1 MFVYVD
7 EAGNTG
13 GNLFDDDQ
21 PWFLTIGLITRAN
34 FDVLEPR
41 LFANGIGANGDF
53 HANSVGLD
61 NIEKIAPALLAA
73 AKRHDARFCVSRLEK
88 LYLATTKVVD
98 TIFDSHE
105 NKAVP
110 WHVYNLRRLRLLM
123 LFKLAHY
130 VLDRDVVK
138 LFWDALMHKNSK
150 RSVELFVQACKA
162 ILARVGNLPDAR
174 SRELVAQAFTW
185 AIENYDKI
193 TVHTDTKLA
202 RYGHMPNMVAFMNL
216 LDGMERQ
223 SKAWGRSIQ
232 QIKHDRQT
240 QFEKSLAYMHEL
252 YSNADPTPI
261 KWPGVPP
268 MSVQKAIGSKF
279 VVSNR
284 FESPGIQLV
293 DIVMWLFG
301 RLNNGDYLGE
311 QSQRLINYVLRRGA
325 YFDFSFK
332 GVYANLD
339 REMRPIMEAPFSEEQ
354 LVRAKEMMER
364 MEAGEMPDLPSIS
377 ASRLY
382 HR

>member
-1 MFVYVD
+1 V
-7 EAGNTG
+7 
-13 GNLFDDDQ
+13 
-21 PWFLTIGLITRAN
+21 
-34 FDVLEPR
+34 
-41 LFANGIGANGDF
+41 
-53 HANSVGLD
+53 
-61 NIEKIAPALLAA
+61 
-73 AKRHDARFCVSRLEK
+73 
-88 LYLATTKVVD
+88 
-98 TIFDSHE
+98 FDSHE

-110 WHVYNLRRLRLLM
+110 WHVYNLRPLRLIM

-150 RSVELFVQACKA
+150 RSAACFVQACNA

-174 SRELVAQAFTW
+174 SRELVSQAVTW
-185 AIENYDKI
+185 AIENFDKI
-193 TVHTDTKLA
+193 TVHTETKLV

-223 SKAWGRSIQ
+223 SKAWDRPIR

-252 YSNADPTPI
+252 YANADPTPI
-261 KWPGVPP
+261 RWPGMPA
-268 MSVQKAIGSKF
+268 MSVQKAFGSKF

-301 RLNNGDYLGE
+301 RLNNGDYLEE
-311 QSQRLINYVLRRGA
+311 QSQRLINYVLRKGA
-325 YFDFSFK
+325 YSDFSFN
-332 GVYANLD
+332 GVHAQLE
-339 REMRPIMEAPFSEEQ
+339 RAMRPIMEAPFSEEQ
-354 LVRAKEMMER
+354 LARAKEMMES
-364 MEAGEMPDLPSIS
+364 METRHMPDLPTIA

-382 HR
+382 RR